1 MILYL
6 FSLFVWNT
14 ILIVERW
21 RTSECRR
28 NSRHL
33 LRAWCR
39 CHTWRSSENCWR
51 GRQGRYRIAYR
62 KGICLQSS
70 CRRRKWIFECHLLK
84 IQFMV
89 QRVNKDKWSSAV
101 VRVCL
106 RFKLWANS
114 VAGFKLQMLQC
125 FLSQKRQTSIAWYK
139 LCLETNQQLQS
150 YTSQACTINIW
161 KKPFVQIK
169 NGLVSGKLACTQSKT
184 EVLNKTVI

>member
-1 MILYL
+1 MR
-6 FSLFVWNT
+6 NT
-14 ILIVERW
+14 IWIVERW
-21 RTSECRR
+21 RTSECWR

-89 QRVNKDKWSSAV
+89 QRVNKDMDFLIDGQLCCHFFFWQVDSMRRDFGTQITSWGLIFWTIIFYYQKICVKIYVSNEGSNFILSLQEVDHW
-101 VRVCL
+101 
-106 RFKLWANS
+106 
-114 VAGFKLQMLQC
+114 VA
-125 FLSQKRQTSIAWYK
+125 QT
-139 LCLETNQQLQS
+139 
-150 YTSQACTINIW
+150 
-161 KKPFVQIK
+161 
-169 NGLVSGKLACTQSKT
+169 
-184 EVLNKTVI
+184 